1 MAGAIDPLTGYIMKT
16 LPSFCL
22 RDGLTARRHGW
33 SRVRP
38 LTIIA
43 TLVIWA
49 GGIAAGP
56 RTEASEPSVR
66 PEGPLAA
73 LRRDGLPRKVL
84 LGTVISGYGIF
95 SQPLE
100 QRLQRMDELIEAMTA
115 RARGDYPAK
124 RLDLA
129 VLPETFLTRPGD
141 SLAKQAVRLEEVLP
155 RIAACARRQGCYLI
169 VPLLLQ
175 ETAPP
180 LRISNAAVLVDREGN
195 VVGIYRKVH
204 PVAPQ
209 GSDVVENGTMPGREF
224 PVFEC
229 DFGRVGIQI
238 CFDLLYADGWEALAR
253 QGAEIVALPSASP
266 ETVHPSLYAL
276 QHRYYIL
283 SAAPRDHAAV
293 YSPLGVIEAEV
304 TKEDVLVHQIDLS
317 YALLHWEAV
326 LEEGEGLRRKFG
338 DKVGFHY
345 YRPEDAGIFWS
356 NDLGTPIAQM
366 IASLGLT
373 ESDAN
378 VERVRRLEDLARG
391 GPPAQP

>member
-1 MAGAIDPLTGYIMKT
+1 LA
-16 LPSFCL
+16 
-22 RDGLTARRHGW
+22 
-33 SRVRP
+33 
-38 LTIIA
+38 IIA
-43 TLVIWA
+43 TLAIWA

-56 RTEASEPSVR
+56 RTEASEPPSR
-66 PEGPLAA
+66 PEGPVAE

-84 LGTVISGYGIF
+84 LGTVISGYEIF

-100 QRLQRMDELIEAMTA
+100 KRLQRMDELVEAMAA
-115 RARGDYPAK
+115 RARANYPAK
-124 RLDLA
+124 PLDLA
-129 VLPETFLTRPGD
+129 VLPETFLTRPGN
-141 SLAKQAVRLEEVLP
+141 SLAQQAVRIEEVQP
-155 RIAACARRQGCYLI
+155 RIAACARKHGCYLI
-169 VPLLLQ
+169 VPLLLR
-175 ETAPP
+175 EADPP
-180 LRISNAAVLVDREGN
+180 LRYSNAAVLVDREGS

-209 GSDVVENGTMPGREF
+209 GSDLLENGTTPGREF

-238 CFDLLYADGWEALAR
+238 CFDLLYADGWQALAK

-276 QHRYYIL
+276 QHRYYIV

-293 YSPLGVIEAEV
+293 FNPLGMIEAQV

-317 YALLHWEAV
+317 YAILHWEAV

-356 NDLGTPIAQM
+356 NDPRTPIAQM
-366 IASLGLT
+366 IGSLGLT

-378 VERVRRLEDLARG
+378 VDRIRRLQEKARG
-391 GPPAQP
+391 GPPTTR

>member
-1 MAGAIDPLTGYIMKT
+1 
-16 LPSFCL
+16 
-22 RDGLTARRHGW
+22 
-33 SRVRP
+33 VRP

-49 GGIAAGP
+49 GGIVTGLRAA
-56 RTEASEPSVR
+56 AA
-66 PEGPLAA
+66 PLPPDSPPVSW
-73 LRRDGLPRKVL
+73 RHDGLPRKVL

-100 QRLQRMDELIEAMTA
+100 KRLERMDELVEAMAA

-129 VLPETFLTRPGD
+129 VLPETFLARPGE
-141 SLAKQAVRLEEVLP
+141 SLAQQAIRLEEVLP

-175 ETAPP
+175 EADPP
-180 LRISNAAVLVDREGN
+180 RRISNAAVLLDRVGA

-209 GSDVVENGTMPGREF
+209 GSDVVENGTVPGRDF

-266 ETVHPSLYAL
+266 ETVHPSIYAL
-276 QHRYYIL
+276 EHRYYIV

-293 YSPLGVIEAEV
+293 YCPLGLIEAEA
-304 TKEDVLVHQIDLS
+304 TQEGVLVHQIDLS
-317 YALLHWEAV
+317 YAILHWEAV
-326 LEEGEGLRRKFG
+326 LEEGEALRRKFG
-338 DKVGFHY
+338 EKVGFHY

-356 NDLGTPIAQM
+356 NDPGTPIAQM
-366 IASLGLT
+366 IASLGLS

-378 VERVRRLEDLARG
+378 VERIRGLQDQARG
-391 GPPAQP
+391 GPPATP

>member
-1 MAGAIDPLTGYIMKT
+1 MKT
-16 LPSFCL
+16 LPRFCL
-22 RDGLTARRHGW
+22 REGLTTRHVW

-66 PEGPLAA
+66 PESPLAA

-84 LGTVISGYGIF
+84 LGTVISGYGVF

-100 QRLQRMDELIEAMTA
+100 KRLQRMDELIEAMAA
-115 RARGDYPAK
+115 RAWGDYPAK

-209 GSDVVENGTMPGREF
+209 GSDVVENGTTPGREF

-276 QHRYYIL
+276 QHRYYIV

-356 NDLGTPIAQM
+356 NDPGAPIAQM
-366 IASLGLT
+366 IASLGLS

-378 VERVRRLEDLARG
+378 VERVRRLQDLARG
-391 GPPAQP
+391 GPPVTP

>member
-1 MAGAIDPLTGYIMKT
+1 MKT
-16 LPSFCL
+16 LPRFCL
-22 RDGLTARRHGW
+22 REGLTTRRHVRP
-33 SRVRP
+33 RVRP
-38 LTIIA
+38 LTIIV
-43 TLVIWA
+43 TLVLWA

-56 RTEASEPSVR
+56 RTVASEPSVR
-66 PEGPLAA
+66 PESPLAA

-84 LGTVISGYGIF
+84 LGTVISGYGVF

-100 QRLQRMDELIEAMTA
+100 KRLQRMDELIEAMAA

-209 GSDVVENGTMPGREF
+209 GSDVVENGTTPGREF

-276 QHRYYIL
+276 QHRYYIV

-356 NDLGTPIAQM
+356 NDPGAPIAQM
-366 IASLGLT
+366 IASLGLS

-391 GPPAQP
+391 GPPVTP

>member
-1 MAGAIDPLTGYIMKT
+1 MKT
-16 LPSFCL
+16 LSRIRHCEQL
-22 RDGLTARRHGW
+22 LARCHARRRARCLAIISTVAIWLGNLAAD
-33 SRVRP
+33 SR
-38 LTIIA
+38 
-43 TLVIWA
+43 
-49 GGIAAGP
+49 AA
-56 RTEASEPSVR
+56 ASEPPAR
-66 PEGPLAA
+66 PDGPAAA

-84 LGTVISGYGIF
+84 LGTVVSGYEIF

-100 QRLQRMDELIEAMTA
+100 KRLQRMDELVEAMAAQA
-115 RARGDYPAK
+115 RNNYPAK

-129 VLPETFLTRPGD
+129 VLPETFLSRPGD
-141 SLAKQAVRLEEVLP
+141 SLAQQAVRLEEVQP

-169 VPLLLQ
+169 VGLLMR
-175 ETAPP
+175 EADPP
-180 LRISNAAVLVDREGN
+180 LRTSNAAVFVDREGR

-209 GSDVVENGTMPGREF
+209 GSDVLESGTTPGREF

-238 CFDLLYADGWEALAR
+238 CFDLLYADGWQALAK

-276 QHRYYIL
+276 QHRYYIV

-293 YSPLGVIEAEV
+293 FSPLGVIEAQV
-304 TKEDVLVHQIDLS
+304 TQEAVLVHQIDLS

-356 NDLGTPIAQM
+356 NDPETPIAQM
-366 IASLGLT
+366 IGSLGLT

-378 VERVRRLEDLARG
+378 VDRVRRLQEKARG
-391 GPPAQP
+391 GPPATP

>member
-1 MAGAIDPLTGYIMKT
+1 MKT
-16 LPSFCL
+16 LPRFCL
-22 RDGLTARRHGW
+22 REGLTTRRHVRP
-33 SRVRP
+33 RVRP
-38 LTIIA
+38 LTIIV
-43 TLVIWA
+43 TLVLWA

-66 PEGPLAA
+66 PESPLAA

-84 LGTVISGYGIF
+84 LGTVISGYGVF

-100 QRLQRMDELIEAMTA
+100 KRLQRMDELIEAMAA
-115 RARGDYPAK
+115 RAWGDYPAK

-209 GSDVVENGTMPGREF
+209 GSDVVENGTTPGREF

-276 QHRYYIL
+276 QHRYYIV

-356 NDLGTPIAQM
+356 NDPGAPIAQM
-366 IASLGLT
+366 IASLGLS

-391 GPPAQP
+391 GPPVTP

>member
-1 MAGAIDPLTGYIMKT
+1 MTT
-16 LPSFCL
+16 
-22 RDGLTARRHGW
+22 RHVR

-43 TLVIWA
+43 ILVIWA

-100 QRLQRMDELIEAMTA
+100 KRLQRMDELIEVMAT
-115 RARGDYPAK
+115 RARGDFPAK

-169 VPLLLQ
+169 VPMLLQ

-253 QGAEIVALPSASP
+253 RGAEIVALPSASP

-326 LEEGEGLRRKFG
+326 LEEGAGLRRKFG

-356 NDLGTPIAQM
+356 NDPGTPIAQM
-366 IASLGLT
+366 IASLGLS

-391 GPPAQP
+391 GPPAKP

>member
-1 MAGAIDPLTGYIMKT
+1 MKT
-16 LPSFCL
+16 LPRFCL
-22 RDGLTARRHGW
+22 REGLTTRHVW
-33 SRVRP
+33 SRVRL

-43 TLVIWA
+43 TLVIWT

-66 PEGPLAA
+66 PGGPLAA

-100 QRLQRMDELIEAMTA
+100 QRLQRMDELIEAMAT
-115 RARGDYPAK
+115 RARGDYRAK

-169 VPLLLQ
+169 VPMLLQ

-253 QGAEIVALPSASP
+253 HGAEIVALPSASP

>member
-1 MAGAIDPLTGYIMKT
+1 MKT
-16 LPSFCL
+16 LSEYCI
-22 RDGLTARRHGW
+22 
-33 SRVRP
+33 RVRFLTRYCVRARARH

-43 TLVIWA
+43 TLAIWA
-49 GGIAAGP
+49 GGIADGP
-56 RTEASEPSVR
+56 RMAASEPPARSES
-66 PEGPLAA
+66 PAA
-73 LRRDGLPRKVL
+73 GLRRPGLPRKVL
-84 LGTVISGYGIF
+84 LGTVISGYEIF
-95 SQPLE
+95 TQPLE
-100 QRLQRMDELIEAMTA
+100 KRLQRMDELVEAMAA
-115 RARGDYPAK
+115 RARVDFPAT

-141 SLAKQAVRLEEVLP
+141 SQAQQAVRMEEVLP
-155 RIAACARRQGCYLI
+155 RIAACAKLHGCYLI
-169 VPLLLQ
+169 VPVLLREADL
-175 ETAPP
+175 P
-180 LRISNAAVLVDREGN
+180 LLYSNTAVLVDREGR

-209 GSDVVENGTMPGREF
+209 GSDVLEGGTTPGREF

-238 CFDLLYADGWEALAR
+238 CFDLLYADGWQALAKK
-253 QGAEIVALPSASP
+253 GAEIVALPSASP

-276 QHRYYIL
+276 QHRYYIV

-293 YSPLGVIEAEV
+293 FNPLGMIEAQV

-317 YALLHWEAV
+317 YAILHWEAV

-356 NDLGTPIAQM
+356 NDPATPIAQM
-366 IASLGLT
+366 IRSLGLT

-378 VERVRRLEDLARG
+378 VDRIRRLQEKARG
-391 GPPAQP
+391 GPPVTP

>member
-1 MAGAIDPLTGYIMKT
+1 MKT
-16 LPSFCL
+16 LPRFCL
-22 RDGLTARRHGW
+22 REGLTTRRH
-33 SRVRP
+33 VRP

-43 TLVIWA
+43 ALAIWA

-66 PEGPLAA
+66 PESPLAA

-84 LGTVISGYGIF
+84 LGTVISGYGVF

-100 QRLQRMDELIEAMTA
+100 KRLQRMDELIEAMAA
-115 RARGDYPAK
+115 RAWGDYPAK

-209 GSDVVENGTMPGREF
+209 GSDVVENGTTPGREF

-276 QHRYYIL
+276 QHRYYIV

-356 NDLGTPIAQM
+356 NDPGAPIAQM
-366 IASLGLT
+366 IASLGLS

-378 VERVRRLEDLARG
+378 VERVRRLQDLARG
-391 GPPAQP
+391 GPPVTP

>member
-1 MAGAIDPLTGYIMKT
+1 MKT
-16 LPSFCL
+16 LPRFCL
-22 RDGLTARRHGW
+22 REGLTTRRHVRP
-33 SRVRP
+33 RVRP
-38 LTIIA
+38 LTIIV
-43 TLVIWA
+43 TLVLWA

-66 PEGPLAA
+66 PESPLAA

-84 LGTVISGYGIF
+84 LGTVISGYGVF

-100 QRLQRMDELIEAMTA
+100 KRLQRMDELIEAMAA

-209 GSDVVENGTMPGREF
+209 GSDVVENGTTPGREF

-276 QHRYYIL
+276 QHRYYIV

-356 NDLGTPIAQM
+356 NDPGAPIAQM
-366 IASLGLT
+366 IASLGLS

-378 VERVRRLEDLARG
+378 VERVRRLQDLARG
-391 GPPAQP
+391 GPPVTP

>member
-1 MAGAIDPLTGYIMKT
+1 MKT
-16 LPSFCL
+16 LPRFCL
-22 RDGLTARRHGW
+22 REGLTTRRHVRP
-33 SRVRP
+33 RVRP
-38 LTIIA
+38 LTIIV
-43 TLVIWA
+43 TLVLWA

-66 PEGPLAA
+66 PESPLAA

-84 LGTVISGYGIF
+84 LGTVISGYGVF

-100 QRLQRMDELIEAMTA
+100 KRLQRMDELIEAMAA

-209 GSDVVENGTMPGREF
+209 GSDVVENGTTPGREF

-276 QHRYYIL
+276 QHRYYIV

-356 NDLGTPIAQM
+356 NDPGAPIAQM
-366 IASLGLT
+366 IASLGLS

-391 GPPAQP
+391 GPPVTP

>member
-1 MAGAIDPLTGYIMKT
+1 LA
-16 LPSFCL
+16 
-22 RDGLTARRHGW
+22 
-33 SRVRP
+33 
-38 LTIIA
+38 IIA
-43 TLVIWA
+43 TLAIWA

-56 RTEASEPSVR
+56 RTEASEPPSR
-66 PEGPLAA
+66 PEGPVAE

-84 LGTVISGYGIF
+84 LGTVISGYEIF

-100 QRLQRMDELIEAMTA
+100 KRLQRMDELVEAMAA
-115 RARGDYPAK
+115 RARANYPAK
-124 RLDLA
+124 PLDLA
-129 VLPETFLTRPGD
+129 VLPETFLTRPGN
-141 SLAKQAVRLEEVLP
+141 SLAQQAVRIEEVQP
-155 RIAACARRQGCYLI
+155 RIAACARKHGCYLI
-169 VPLLLQ
+169 VPLLLR
-175 ETAPP
+175 EADPP
-180 LRISNAAVLVDREGN
+180 LRYSNAAVLVDREGS

-209 GSDVVENGTMPGREF
+209 GSDLLENGTTPGREF

-238 CFDLLYADGWEALAR
+238 CFDLLYADGWQALAK

-276 QHRYYIL
+276 QHRYYIV

-293 YSPLGVIEAEV
+293 FNPLGMIEAQV
-304 TKEDVLVHQIDLS
+304 TKEDVLVHEIDLS
-317 YALLHWEAV
+317 YAIVHWEAV

-356 NDLGTPIAQM
+356 NDPRTPIAQM
-366 IASLGLT
+366 IRSFGLT

-378 VERVRRLEDLARG
+378 VDRIRRLQEKARG
-391 GPPAQP
+391 GPPATP